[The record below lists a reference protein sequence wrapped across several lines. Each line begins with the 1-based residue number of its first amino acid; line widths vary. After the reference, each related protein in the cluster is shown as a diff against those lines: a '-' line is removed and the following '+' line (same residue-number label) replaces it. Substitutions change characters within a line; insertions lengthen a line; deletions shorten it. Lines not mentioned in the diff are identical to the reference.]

1 MSECRP
7 RRSAG
12 SANGHRTRK
21 RGGRRRGA
29 GSLAGKAISATG
41 ALRKMTS
48 RGGIKTKGTEGASA
62 ADGTAAAARE
72 EATER
77 TSSATPRHSQI
88 TTSTTLAKS
97 PDRAKTAISRSVQ
110 TIVAT
115 VTVKAKVEEEE
126 EMIVE
131 GTEAAAE
138 AAAATEA
145 SSAAVTTTR
154 KLRRSG
160 NNERLAT
167 SSTI

>member
-29 GSLAGKAISATG
+29 GLAGKATSATG
-41 ALRKMTS
+41 ALHRMTS

-62 ADGTAAAARE
+62 VDGTAAAARE

-77 TSSATPRHSQI
+77 TSSATPRPSQI
-88 TTSTTLAKS
+88 TTSTTRAKS

-115 VTVKAKVEEEE
+115 VTVKAKVVEEE

-138 AAAATEA
+138 AAATEA

-154 KLRRSG
+154 KPRRSR
-160 NNERLAT
+160 NKLEL
-167 SSTI
+167 I